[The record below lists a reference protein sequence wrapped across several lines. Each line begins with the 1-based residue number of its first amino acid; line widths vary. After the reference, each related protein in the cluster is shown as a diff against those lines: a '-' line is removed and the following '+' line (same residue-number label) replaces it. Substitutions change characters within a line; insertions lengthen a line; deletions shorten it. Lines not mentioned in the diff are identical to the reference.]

1 MKLLD
6 REQVQDKEHKLE
18 HERTVDER
26 FEEITRQIEPKR
38 EVAQPVVTKRRFTRK
53 PLFGL
58 ALIVAAIA
66 AVAIAFVATRGDD
79 TVTEP
84 VPATEPATAAP
95 VVVESNWPFTE
106 EEIDLMQLAR
116 AGYIPR
122 EAVDWELMELKGL
135 VLRGVIPAE
144 TLERPLPPVRS
155 LHTQEELALLEL
167 VRTNQI
173 PPQAIDVQRMEL
185 IDLVARGHVPAESLV
200 TPTRPLLV
208 AAQRN
213 PAIAANSELLELY
226 RANQIPREAV
236 DWQLLELVDL
246 VNVRHAPIESL
257 YITP

>member
-6 REQVQDKEHKLE
+6 REQVRDKEHTLE
-18 HERTVDER
+18 PERTIDER
-26 FEEITRQIEPKR
+26 FEKITRHIEPEQ
-38 EVAQPVVTKRRFTRK
+38 EVAQPVVTKRRFGRK
-53 PLFGL
+53 PLFAL
-58 ALIVAAIA
+58 AFIVAAIA
-66 AVAIAFVATRGDD
+66 AVAIAFMATRGDD

-84 VPATEPATAAP
+84 VPATEPAAAAP
-95 VVVESNWPFTE
+95 VVESNWPFTE

-155 LHTQEELALLEL
+155 LHTTEELALLEL

-173 PPQAIDVQRMEL
+173 PPQAIDVQRMDL
-185 IDLVARGHVPAESLV
+185 IDLVARGHVPAESLT

-208 AAQRN
+208 SAQPN
-213 PAIAANSELLELY
+213 PEIGPNSELLALY

-246 VNVRHAPIESL
+246 VNMRHAPIESL
-257 YITP
+257 YVTP